1 MRQFS
6 KEACGAEY
14 KDQTLSGVV
23 ALDSNSFDNID
34 FKDAGLTYDGG
45 RPPAFNNC
53 RFDNARFTFRKS
65 AGNTLLFLR
74 AMAPA
79 ETNMRDVVLGL
90 MPELR
95 P

>member
-1 MRQFS
+1 M
-6 KEACGAEY
+6 AEF

-34 FKDAGLTYDGG
+34 FNDVELTYDGG
-45 RPPAFNNC
+45 RPPSFNNC
-53 RFDNARFTFRKS
+53 RFNDARFTFRES

-79 ETNMRDVVLGL
+79 ETNMRQVVAGL
-90 MPELR
+90 LPELKA
-95 P
+95 